1 MAAKK
6 SSGGRRYGPSAS
18 ASVEDALH
26 REKRGTLRRG
36 PEGHGG
42 VVTDPKQAIAIAL
55 NEARKKGA
63 KVPPPPTAK
72 KSAAKKSAAKKSAAK
87 KASAKKT
94 AAKKPAAKKGAAKR
108 PAAKKAG
115 AKKATA
121 KKATAKKAAR

>member
-72 KSAAKKSAAKKSAAK
+72 KSAAKK
-87 KASAKKT
+87 ASAKKT
-94 AAKKPAAKKGAAKR
+94 AAKKTAAKKSAAKR

-121 KKATAKKAAR
+121 KKATAKKATAKKAAR